1 MSVSSVEHEIT
12 ANLAK
17 SKILIVDD
25 QAINISLLQKILSNH
40 YQLTTATSGEQALE
54 ICKTQSPDLILLD
67 IEMAGINGIETC
79 KRLKSTPET
88 KDIPII
94 FITSFEQHED
104 LCWQVG
110 GVDFISKPI
119 NQTTVFNRVKVHL
132 TLKLQ
137 RDKLLDMVY
146 LDSLTQ
152 VYNRRYFD
160 SHLIKT
166 ELSAKREGGDYTII
180 LIDIDF
186 FKQFNDIYG
195 HLKGDEALRDVAQ
208 AIMRTLLRPSDFVA
222 RYGGEEFAVI
232 LPFTDLKGGILVAE
246 NIRKNIS
253 ALDIPHSYNPSKQLT
268 VSAGIATL
276 RGINEQENVLKSADE
291 KLYISKKTGRNK
303 ITY

>member
-1 MSVSSVEHEIT
+1 MTNVESEI
-12 ANLAK
+12 AQSLIK
-17 SKILIVDD
+17 SQVLIVDD

-208 AIMRTLLRPSDFVA
+208 AIMHTLLRPSDFVA

-253 ALDIPHSYNPSKQLT
+253 ALNISHSYNTSKQLT

-276 RGINEQENVLKSADE
+276 RGIIEQENVLKSADE
-291 KLYISKKTGRNK
+291 KLYMSKQTGRNK

>member
-253 ALDIPHSYNPSKQLT
+253 ALDIPHSYNTSKQLT